1 MRLRTLRLDR
11 IGRLWAPLVAAALFL
26 GSPSFAPA
34 QAERLPKVGYLGF
47 GASVPRSDI
56 PKARRS
62 RSNTALPEDV
72 RRSSRLAACRSARR
86 RARADLSARTRL
98 S

>member
-34 QAERLPKVGYLGF
+34 QQSGF
-47 GASVPRSDI
+47 RKSGISV
-56 PKARRS
+56 
-62 RSNTALPEDV
+62 
-72 RRSSRLAACRSARR
+72 SAPQFRQ
-86 RARADLSARTRL
+86 LISKTG
-98 S
+98 